1 MAKKVLGKGLGAII
15 STSPKPVEEFEN
27 VVLSSGARIVEL
39 DVALISPNPD
49 QPREHFDDESI
60 RGLAESIKTVGLL
73 QPVLVRKAGMGYSI
87 IAGERRLRAVK
98 LAGFNRIKAV
108 IMEATEEENLTL
120 ALVENI
126 QRADLDPIEEAKSY
140 RMLINRFK
148 LKQQEVASRVGKDRA
163 TIANLLRVLNLP
175 EKIQKSLSEGT
186 ISLGHAKVLLSVPP
200 PRQEQLYDE
209 IIKKDLSVRV
219 LEQIAGEERGTEVVK
234 GPHGKKKRDSK
245 NAHIKE
251 MENLLIS
258 ILGTKVEIKHSGSR
272 GKIEISYYSLDDFE
286 RIIDLLK

>member
-49 QPREHFDDESI
+49 QPREHFDDEGI
-60 RGLAESIKTVGLL
+60 RGLADSIKTVGLL
-73 QPVLVRKAGMGYSI
+73 QPVLVRKTGMGYSI

-98 LAGFNRIKAV
+98 LGGFNRIKAV

-175 EKIQKSLSEGT
+175 EKIQKSLSDGT
-186 ISLGHAKVLLSVPP
+186 ISLGHAKVLLSVLP
-200 PRQEQLYDE
+200 PRQEQLYE
-209 IIKKDLSVRV
+209 EVIKKDLSVRA

-234 GPHGKKKRDSK
+234 GSHGKKKRDSK
-245 NAHIKE
+245 NAHIRE